1 MRSWRTCVCICRY
14 VYVHYF
20 VSRLELNNFN
30 LVASY
35 QRSRSRGIKRNVRTL
50 MYAQRTA
57 ISKGNEGTTI
67 SYIGISRQPLSMI
80 SLRLIEVQYALTSDC
95 RGWAK
100 ELSIGRPCSKGSTS
114 SMRKKDLDREL
125 VRVVSNYSTT
135 LSKEDPKRACCTERA
150 ASQNDLDGLDGDTI
164 FAEEDRGAYCYVHGS
179 LQHILKSYSETK
191 ERSTFQN
198 SLRRR
203 QPRVSAI

>member
-1 MRSWRTCVCICRY
+1 MRMHVD
-14 VYVHYF
+14 
-20 VSRLELNNFN
+20 
-30 LVASY
+30 
-35 QRSRSRGIKRNVRTL
+35 
-50 MYAQRTA
+50 
-57 ISKGNEGTTI
+57 
-67 SYIGISRQPLSMI
+67 
-80 SLRLIEVQYALTSDC
+80 LTDL

-100 ELSIGRPCSKGSTS
+100 ELSIGRPCSKGSTSSSS

-203 QPRVSAI
+203 RRRERRVLVIWIPSCYHHQDHGTVRPTFRDLGLWEDLKKALFDKS

>member
-1 MRSWRTCVCICRY
+1 MLPTLPSFGSLFQQDIPETYRGPMRMY
-14 VYVHYF
+14 VD
-20 VSRLELNNFN
+20 
-30 LVASY
+30 
-35 QRSRSRGIKRNVRTL
+35 
-50 MYAQRTA
+50 
-57 ISKGNEGTTI
+57 
-67 SYIGISRQPLSMI
+67 
-80 SLRLIEVQYALTSDC
+80 LTDL

-198 SLRRR
+198 SIRRR
-203 QPRVSAI
+203 QGERRVLVI

>member
-1 MRSWRTCVCICRY
+1 MRMHVDLTD
-14 VYVHYF
+14 
-20 VSRLELNNFN
+20 L
-30 LVASY
+30 
-35 QRSRSRGIKRNVRTL
+35 RG
-50 MYAQRTA
+50 
-57 ISKGNEGTTI
+57 
-67 SYIGISRQPLSMI
+67 
-80 SLRLIEVQYALTSDC
+80 C
-95 RGWAK
+95 WAK

-198 SLRRR
+198 SIRRR
-203 QPRVSAI
+203 RRGERRVLVIWIPSRYHHQNHGTVRPPFRDLGLWEDLKKALFDKS